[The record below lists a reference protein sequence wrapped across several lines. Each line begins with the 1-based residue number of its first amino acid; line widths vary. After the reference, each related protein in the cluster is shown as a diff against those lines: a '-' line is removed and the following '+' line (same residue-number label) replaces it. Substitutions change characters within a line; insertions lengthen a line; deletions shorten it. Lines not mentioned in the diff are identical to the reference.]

1 MLGEPAMDWSHL
13 DLNPKVVA
21 AVKRAN
27 IQTMK
32 EILCLSGPDLQRLTK
47 LSSSDV
53 QYLHK
58 TVAATIKSDPVV
70 TALQIFNGEC
80 PFPTQKRKLSMGC
93 PVMDSLLGGGIPLM
107 GITEIV
113 GESSAGKTQICMQL
127 SLSVQFPC
135 SYGGQDAGAVYICTE
150 DTFPNKRLQELI
162 AFQSMLRTDV
172 PPDVVN
178 NIKFG
183 NNIFIEHVADVE
195 SLNHCISK
203 RLPILLSRGLIR
215 LVVIDSIAALFRCE
229 FGVSDSIAKAKYLQ
243 KIGAMLH
250 HLSHQFSSPVICI
263 NQIADVVNDSHLA
276 QGNFGLLDKKVLPAL
291 GVTWSNQLLMRL
303 MVSRTQLC
311 VEGKFPDNKAC
322 ILNSGTVLR
331 RMEIIFAPH
340 LPQSFCNYIICK
352 EGVRG
357 IRKIGL

>member
-1 MLGEPAMDWSHL
+1 MTSGSRDPRSHPSARFDGPSGCWQSPMTGEPAMDWSHL

-21 AVKRAN
+21 AVKQAN
-27 IQTMK
+27 IQSMK

-70 TALQIFNGEC
+70 TALQVYNGEC
-80 PFPTQKRKLSMGC
+80 PFPTQNQKLSTGC
-93 PVMDSLLGGGIPLM
+93 PVVDSLLGGGIPLM

-113 GESSAGKTQICMQL
+113 GESSAGKTQICLQL

-135 SYGGQDAGAVYICTE
+135 SYGGQNAGAVYICTE
-150 DTFPNKRLQELI
+150 DTFPNKRLQQLI

-172 PPDVVN
+172 PPDIVN
-178 NIKFG
+178 NINFG
-183 NNIFIEHVADVE
+183 NNVFIEHVADV
-195 SLNHCISK
+195 IT
-203 RLPILLSRGLIR
+203 
-215 LVVIDSIAALFRCE
+215 D
-229 FGVSDSIAKAKYLQ
+229 
-243 KIGAMLH
+243 M
-250 HLSHQFSSPVICI
+250 
-263 NQIADVVNDSHLA
+263 VNDSNLP
-276 QGNFGLLDKKVLPAL
+276 QGNFGLLGKKVLPAL

-311 VEGKFPDNKAC
+311 IEGKFPDEKAC
-322 ILNSGTVLR
+322 TLNSGTVLR

-357 IRKIGL
+357 MGL